1 MRKHLKGFSA
11 VCALV
16 LVLSC
21 LLVPMSA
28 VSAAYI
34 TDGTN
39 FYKAGDVND
48 DGTIDICDLVA
59 ANRSFGADETSSQWS
74 SATDLDGS
82 SEIGSY
88 DLALIRAMILGIDKS
103 QWTE

>member
-1 MRKHLKGFSA
+1 MKK
-11 VCALV
+11 LV
-16 LVLSC
+16 ML
-21 LLVPMSA
+21 LLVCTFLLSVFA
-28 VSAAYI
+28 VTASAAYV
-34 TDGTN
+34 TDGN
-39 FYKAGDVND
+39 GFYEAGDLNGDKKV
-48 DGTIDICDLVA
+48 DICDLVA

>member
-39 FYKAGDVND
+39 FYKAGDLND
-48 DGTIDICDLVA
+48 DGTIDICDLVKASISADAPA
-59 ANRSFGADETSSQWS
+59 A
-74 SATDLDGS
+74 DLDGD
-82 SEIGSY
+82 GTVGAY
-88 DLALIRAMILGIDKS
+88 DYALIRAMILGIDNS